1 MLELLFEH
9 EKHDA
14 IIVSSKIMMSVL
26 DVDKNGLIRTLREV
40 FNEIR
45 LFLDRLKS
53 HLYIKIKIN
62 CVTIKF
68 VFIL

>member
-14 IIVSSKIMMSVL
+14 IIVSSKMFMLVL
-26 DVDKNGLIRTLREV
+26 DVDKNGLNRTLTEV

-53 HLYIKIKIN
+53 HLYSANLCMTKIYYK
-62 CVTIKF
+62 TSEA
-68 VFIL
+68 

>member
-26 DVDKNGLIRTLREV
+26 DVDKNGLNRTLMEV

-45 LFLDRLKS
+45 LFFDCLKS
-53 HLYIKIKIN
+53 HLYSAM
-62 CVTIKF
+62 V
-68 VFIL
+68 L

>member
-14 IIVSSKIMMSVL
+14 VIVSSKIMMSVL
-26 DVDKNGLIRTLREV
+26 DVDKNGLNRTLMEV

-45 LFLDRLKS
+45 LFFWT
-53 HLYIKIKIN
+53 
-62 CVTIKF
+62 V
-68 VFIL
+68 

>member
-26 DVDKNGLIRTLREV
+26 DVDKNGLNLP
-40 FNEIR
+40 
-45 LFLDRLKS
+45 LGKS
-53 HLYIKIKIN
+53 LMK
-62 CVTIKF
+62 
-68 VFIL
+68 